1 MYKTCIRFFGNV
13 GTKYLLNYFSPLQE
27 VILKSNL
34 NILFELY
41 VGKMIL
47 ASILSFIMVLISV
60 PIVMTML
67 GFQFIT
73 SIISGLITAITSSFI
88 ILTLYHSY
96 PFHLLSRKRSS
107 IENSLPFAINHMGA
121 IASSGIPPFTV
132 FKLLS
137 NIPEYEEVRNE
148 SERIVRNMETF
159 GMDITAAIKN
169 VAERTPSPDFRQFLS
184 GIVSTIETGGDLKKF
199 LENSAKDALFDYR
212 LKREK
217 YLQSLSTYA
226 DFYTAVLIAAP
237 LFFVSILSVMSV
249 VGGEILGMSIPM
261 LMRIGIYIL
270 IPVLNTI
277 FIAFIHFTQ
286 VKI

>member
-1 MYKTCIRFFGNV
+1 MYKQCIRFFGRV
-13 GTKYLLNYFSPLQE
+13 GTKYLPSYFSPLKE
-27 VILKSNL
+27 EIVKSNI

-41 VGKMIL
+41 VGRMVFVSVL
-47 ASILSFIMVLISV
+47 AFIISLSAVPVLMLFLGFDIFFSLISGV
-60 PIVMTML
+60 
-67 GFQFIT
+67 
-73 SIISGLITAITSSFI
+73 ITALTSSFV

-96 PFHLLSRKRSS
+96 PFQLLTSKKSS

-121 IASSGIPPFTV
+121 IAASGIPPFTI

-137 NIPEYEEVRNE
+137 NVPEYGEIRNE

-169 VAERTPSPDFRQFLS
+169 VAERTPSPQFKQFLM
-184 GIVSTIETGGDLKKF
+184 GIVSTIGTGGDLKKF
-199 LENSAKDALFDYR
+199 LEGSAKDALFEYR
-212 LKREK
+212 IKREK

-237 LFFVSILSVMSV
+237 LFFVSILSVMSM
-249 VGGEILGMSIPM
+249 VGGQVLGMSIPLAM
-261 LMRIGIYIL
+261 SIGIYLL
-270 IPVLNTI
+270 IPLLNTI